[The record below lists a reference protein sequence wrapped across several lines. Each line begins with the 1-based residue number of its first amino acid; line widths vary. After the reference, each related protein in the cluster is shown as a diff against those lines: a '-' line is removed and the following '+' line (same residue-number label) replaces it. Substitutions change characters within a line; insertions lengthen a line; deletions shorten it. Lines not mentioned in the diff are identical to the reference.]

1 MAVEKFS
8 ILQIVDHNSYELC
21 RRKEL
26 MKLEKKNSEIVESR
40 QFCSN
45 IIGSLIHKKLIVKLW
60 HRSIQCRNV
69 T

>member
-26 MKLEKKNSEIVESR
+26 MKLEKK
-40 QFCSN
+40 
-45 IIGSLIHKKLIVKLW
+45 KTVKQLN
-60 HRSIQCRNV
+60 QDNFVV
-69 T
+69 TSQVH